1 VRTRTWP
8 LTAAALAAALALLIL
23 GALALSA
30 GGPLA
35 APSLGPTPHAS
46 NLPTA
51 TPDAYRLVE
60 AATAQVGVTTSY
72 DSSYVQ
78 LDYPGGDVPIET
90 GVCTDVVIRAF
101 RGVGIDLQ
109 QAVHED
115 MTAHFADYP
124 QRWDLPGPDS
134 NIDHRRVPNL
144 QTFFARQ
151 GMELPITEAGAD
163 YLPGDIVTWSV
174 GGRPHTGIVSDQPAP
189 GDERYMIV
197 HNIGRGA
204 RVEDV
209 LFDFEITG
217 HYRWR

>member
-1 VRTRTWP
+1 MRVKRW
-8 LTAAALAAALALLIL
+8 LLLL
-23 GALALSA
+23 GAVGVLAIGALSLA
-30 GGPLA
+30 TSGGV
-35 APSLGPTPHAS
+35 PSPGIASDRHAS

-51 TPDAYRLVE
+51 TPDAYRLV
-60 AATAQVGVTTSY
+60 AAAKAQVGVTTSY
-72 DSSYVQ
+72 DPAYVQ
-78 LDYPGGDVPIET
+78 LDYPGGDVPLET
-90 GVCTDVVIRAF
+90 GVCTDVVVRAF

-115 MTAHFADYP
+115 MAENFAQYP
-124 QRWDLPGPDS
+124 QRWNLPGPDA

-144 QTFFARQ
+144 QTYFTRQ
-151 GMELPITEAGAD
+151 GMELPVTDVGTD

-174 GGRPHTGIVSDQPAP
+174 GGRPHTGIVSDQPAA
-189 GDERYMIV
+189 GDKHYEIV